1 MIHPNKSCCTIYE
14 THVSFPK
21 KTCDIIK
28 FKYKGVKNG
37 RSKRI
42 DETGKAE
49 K

>member
-1 MIHPNKSCCTIYE
+1 MIHPNQSCCTIYE
-14 THVSFPK
+14 TQESFPK

>member
-1 MIHPNKSCCTIYE
+1 MG
-14 THVSFPK
+14 K
-21 KTCDIIK
+21 KQVAFRIDPAIVEEIKLHK
-28 FKYKGVKNG
+28 FKYNGVKNG

>member
-1 MIHPNKSCCTIYE
+1 MD
-14 THVSFPK
+14 K
-21 KTCDIIK
+21 KQVGFRIDPAIIEGIK
-28 FKYKGVKNG
+28 FLKLKYKGVKNG

>member
-1 MIHPNKSCCTIYE
+1 VQQL
-14 THVSFPK
+14 TH
-21 KTCDIIK
+21 K